1 MRLVF
6 ILSRVYLISFVFFAR
21 LKNAN
26 KMCKVI
32 KMMRNYFAFLLV
44 SAFTISSA
52 IGQLPAQR
60 FVVMDRVKV
69 VLGPMSQLMPQPTK
83 NHGTMKD
90 GAKWVEMETN
100 RTIRGFH

>member
-6 ILSRVYLISFVFFAR
+6 SLSRVYLISFVFFAR

-52 IGQLPAQR
+52 IGQLPAPR
-60 FVVMDRVKV
+60 FVVMDR
-69 VLGPMSQLMPQPTK
+69 
-83 NHGTMKD
+83 
-90 GAKWVEMETN
+90 
-100 RTIRGFH
+100 